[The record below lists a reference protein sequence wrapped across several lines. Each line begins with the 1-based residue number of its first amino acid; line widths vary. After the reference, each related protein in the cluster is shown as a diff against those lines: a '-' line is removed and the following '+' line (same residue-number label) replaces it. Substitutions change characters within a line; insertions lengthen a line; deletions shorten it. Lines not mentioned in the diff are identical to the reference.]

1 MLCSRV
7 GGVLIPTRSFG
18 DFLLKSEIDKPAWKQ
33 VISAVP
39 QIQAF
44 KLNSNWDFIVL
55 GTDGVWDAMT
65 NQEMITFIKS
75 RLGSP
80 DRPNA
85 NSTPIV
91 SSTPVAPS
99 NIQFSNKN
107 IGTYSTCLLYT
118 SPSPRD

>member
-1 MLCSRV
+1 M
-7 GGVLIPTRSFG
+7 IPTRSFG

-91 SSTPVAPS
+91 SPF
-99 NIQFSNKN
+99 NHINN
-107 IGTYSTCLLYT
+107 L
-118 SPSPRD
+118 R